1 MRDPGVRSLR
11 RPGPFLVP
19 GRVDFRMSN
28 DPADTTSDANA
39 PAPLRRARTLAHLL
53 DDLVPIPGTRFRIGL
68 DPILGLV
75 PGLGDWISWLLSGHL
90 LWCAWRLGVSASTLA
105 RMTGHVALDALFGVV
120 PLIGDLFD
128 VVWRANDRNLRL
140 LERHVAE
147 PDRLRRESRVLATA
161 VLVAAGGVTLAA
173 GWVAW
178 SVFRAVLG
186 VFGL

>member
-1 MRDPGVRSLR
+1 MP
-11 RPGPFLVP
+11 RPDSDSTSPT
-19 GRVDFRMSN
+19 RTVDAAAR
-28 DPADTTSDANA
+28 AA
-39 PAPLRRARTLAHLL
+39 PPELRRARSLAWIL
-53 DDLVPIPGTRFRIGL
+53 DDLIRVPGTRIRVGL

-90 LWCAWRLGVSASTLA
+90 LWCAWRLGVSAPTLA
-105 RMTGHVALDALFGVV
+105 RMTGHVALDALFGLV
-120 PLIGDLFD
+120 PLLGDLFD

-147 PDRLRRESRVLATA
+147 PDRLRRESGALATA
-161 VLVAAGGVTLAA
+161 VLVGTAGLMLGA

-186 VFGL
+186 VFGV